1 MTQNQA
7 NQPSPCNVLLTP
19 GEATRLNIESLGRS
33 DSDGIGALGV
43 PAVFK
48 SAEMLYRIR
57 LTILDR
63 MGSSTP
69 GHSLEVKR
77 KDFLSEF
84 QTSVTLPTLHMLK
97 AQWKYVE
104 QMRDVIYQSL
114 RSVIALGPPKRDFEA
129 ASLLRAFVQPLRQ
142 RGERADFELFRAYV
156 GGFIDLETT
165 LWLEQIWKRFQIDRP
180 QTFWR
185 RISIALNHLFK
196 KT

>member
-1 MTQNQA
+1 MTQNEI
-7 NQPSPCNVLLTP
+7 NQSSSRNILLTP
-19 GEATRLNIESLGRS
+19 GEAARLNIETLGQS
-33 DSDGIGALGV
+33 DSDGLGALGV

-48 SAEMLYRIR
+48 SPDMLYRIR
-57 LTILDR
+57 LTILNR
-63 MGSSTP
+63 MGSTTP
-69 GHSLEVKR
+69 GRSLEVKQEE
-77 KDFLSEF
+77 FLAGF
-84 QTSVTLPTLHMLK
+84 QNSVTFSTHHMLK

-104 QMRDVIYQSL
+104 RMRDVIYQSL